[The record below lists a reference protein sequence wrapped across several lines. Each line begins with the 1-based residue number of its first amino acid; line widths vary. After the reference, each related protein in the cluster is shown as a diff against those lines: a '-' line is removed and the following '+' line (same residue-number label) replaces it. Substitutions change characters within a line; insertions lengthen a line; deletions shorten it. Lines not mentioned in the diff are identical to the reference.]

1 MVEAFARHDGSM
13 SQDSSVSS
21 ERDAP
26 QPPGGAAPRSGR
38 RAGKPSRAAT
48 LTLTIP
54 AAVVVA
60 LTLVRLVP
68 YDRVTP
74 LAQLVS
80 VTPWVGL
87 IGVALLLVALVVR
100 ARVVAVALAVCT
112 VLQAVWIVPFF
123 AGSNLVT
130 DGDASVVVLSVNAL
144 YGGAN
149 AEQIVETVR
158 THRVDVLAVVELTP
172 ELVERLDEA
181 GLADLLPYTAVAAG
195 PGPNGS
201 GLWSATELTGAQVS
215 EGGTFAMPSAVVQVN
230 GYPVRVRA
238 VHPYPPL
245 PGRVGLWADELDAL
259 ARRAHADPTRQILL
273 GDFNATYDHTTF
285 RALLGERFEDATRVA
300 GDGLNLSWPA
310 DGWLPPIAALDH
322 VVMDQGMAAGHIESI
337 PIDGTDHRALLV
349 QVAVRGPDGR

>member
-1 MVEAFARHDGSM
+1 M
-13 SQDSSVSS
+13 SQQPSEPS
-21 ERDAP
+21 ERDAL
-26 QPPGGAAPRSGR
+26 QPPGGPEPRSGR
-38 RAGKPSRAAT
+38 RAGARSRAAT
-48 LTLTIP
+48 LALTIP

-74 LAQLVS
+74 IAQLVS

-87 IGVALLLVALVVR
+87 LGVVLLLVALAVR
-100 ARVVAVALAVCT
+100 ARRAAVALAVCT
-112 VLQAVWIVPFF
+112 VLQAVWIAPFF
-123 AGSNLVT
+123 V
-130 DGDASVVVLSVNAL
+130 DGHEVSDRDDLVVVLAVNAL
-144 YGGAN
+144 YGGAD

-181 GLADLLPYTAVAAG
+181 GLGDLLPHTVDAAG
-195 PGPNGS
+195 PGPSGS
-201 GLWSATELTGAQVS
+201 GLWSATELTEAQVS
-215 EGGTFAMPSAVVQVN
+215 EGGTFAMPSAVVQVD
-230 GYPVRVRA
+230 GHPVRVRA

-273 GDFNATYDHTTF
+273 GDFNATYDHATF
-285 RALLGERFEDATRVA
+285 RALLGERFEDATRAA

-310 DGWLPPIAALDH
+310 DGWLPPILDLDH
-322 VVMDQGMAAGHIESI
+322 VVLDQGMAVGDVESI
-337 PIDGTDHRALLV
+337 QIDGTDHRAILAE
-349 QVAVRGPDGR
+349 VAVRDPGGR